1 MLPSSRK
8 CSAFPSPS
16 SIEEG
21 RASLAESAGQLNKSD
36 MPLRARLA
44 LRARTDF
51 PVRAHEGS
59 FTTHCRAIE
68 LSPTGI
74 LVDRG
79 RATEGLHPGTLLE
92 LDLELPG
99 RAPLHTYARAVW
111 AFGTQQALKFLAM
124 ADADRLSLAEYVDRL
139 AREGAHLS

>member
-1 MLPSSRK
+1 
-8 CSAFPSPS
+8 
-16 SIEEG
+16 
-21 RASLAESAGQLNKSD
+21 

-59 FTTHCRAIE
+59 FVTDCRGIE

-79 RATEGLHPGTLLE
+79 HPIESMDPGTLME

-99 RAPLHTYARAVW
+99 SAPLHTYARAVW
-111 AFGTQQALKFLAM
+111 AFGNQQAFKFLAM
-124 ADADRLSLAEYVDRL
+124 TDADRLSLAEYVDRL
-139 AREGAHLS
+139 ARAGAPLS